1 MKLRPNN
8 CDGVPSLLT
17 LRGLSARDP
26 SREETSMLAPVR
38 IAPQPH
44 APARR
49 WLSAAFLLAVVLP
62 ACCIPA
68 VAQDYPVKPLRI
80 VLPFAAGGG
89 TDLLARLLAQRF
101 HESMGQPV
109 TVDNRIGAGGNIGAE
124 IVTKSPPDGYTLLV
138 STASTAVNVSLYPK
152 LAFDARRD
160 LIAVSQ
166 LGSSAVVLT
175 VHPSVPARSPQELV
189 ALSKRVKGG
198 LNYGSNGTG
207 TTSHL
212 AGVLFAQV
220 AGIQL
225 THIPYKGV
233 APAMAALLGGQ
244 VELGFPS
251 TLSAQPLIRSGKARG
266 LAVTTKKRAAS
277 LPDLPTLD
285 SFWPGIDIDNWFMLF
300 VPANTPAA
308 VVKRLHAE
316 TVKAL
321 QHPDMTGYM
330 SREGAESVGSS
341 PAQAREFFA
350 REVEKYARI
359 VKAAQIKVD

>member
-1 MKLRPNN
+1 MVHGTKKTVGPLPIRA
-8 CDGVPSLLT
+8 G
-17 LRGLSARDP
+17 RD
-26 SREETSMLAPVR
+26 SQGR
-38 IAPQPH
+38 
-44 APARR
+44 
-49 WLSAAFLLAVVLP
+49 LLAGFGALLLAATVASAPRP
-62 ACCIPA
+62 AG
-68 VAQDYPVKPLRI
+68 AQDYPTRPIRI

-124 IVTKSPPDGYTLLV
+124 IVVRAAPDGYTIMV

-152 LAFDARRD
+152 LSFDSRKD
-160 LIAVSQ
+160 LVPVSQ

-175 VHPSVPARSPQELV
+175 VHPSVPARNPQELV

-244 VELGFPS
+244 VEVGFPS

-266 LAVTTKKRAAS
+266 LAVTTKKRASS

-285 SFWPGIDIDNWFMLF
+285 SIWPGIDIDNWFVLF
-300 VPANTPAA
+300 VPAATPATII
-308 VVKRLHAE
+308 KRLHAE

-321 QHPDMTGYM
+321 QHPDMKGYM
-330 SREGAESVGSS
+330 AREGAETVGSS
-341 PAQAREFFA
+341 PAEAREFFL
-350 REVEKYARI
+350 READKYAKI
-359 VKAAQIKVD
+359 VKAAQIKPD